1 MNKGFTVE
9 SGRACLLDVPNID
22 TDIIIPQTELTTI
35 SRTGLG
41 AGLFARW
48 RYSEGRTEK
57 SEFVLNQA
65 ANRKARFLLAATN
78 FGCGSSREHA
88 VWALVDFGIRAVASP
103 RFGEIFRTNCVR
115 NGVLAA
121 IISDEAY
128 ARLAALARE
137 GGQGLE
143 LSFDLESGVICGE
156 DLEVPFQIDTGDRER
171 LLKGLDEISETLT
184 HLDAIKAFAHRDAE
198 RRPWLD
204 WTPWALTSETSR
216 SSFS

>member
-1 MNKGFTVE
+1 MNKGFILE

-41 AGLFARW
+41 VGLFARW
-48 RYSEGRTEK
+48 RYSQGRTEK
-57 SEFVLNQA
+57 PEFVLNRG
-65 ANRKARFLLAATN
+65 ANRKARFLVADTN

-88 VWALVDFGIRAVASP
+88 VWALEDFGIRAVASP

-121 IISDEAY
+121 IISDEGY
-128 ARLAALARE
+128 ARLAALARQ
-137 GGQGLE
+137 GGDGME
-143 LSFDLESGVICGE
+143 LSFDLEQCMIRAEG
-156 DLEVPFQIDTGDRER
+156 LEVPFQIDAGDRER

-184 HLDAIKAFAHRDAE
+184 HLDAIKDFASRDAE
-198 RRPWLD
+198 RRPWLH
-204 WTPWALTSETSR
+204 WTPWTASPEPLR
-216 SSFS
+216 SSSS